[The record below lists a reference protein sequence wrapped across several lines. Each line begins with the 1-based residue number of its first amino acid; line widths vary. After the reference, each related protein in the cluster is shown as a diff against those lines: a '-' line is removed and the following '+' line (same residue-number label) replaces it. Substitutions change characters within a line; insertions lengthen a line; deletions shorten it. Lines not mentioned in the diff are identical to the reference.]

1 MRAHKPAPVR
11 RHDDDAPARRQD
23 APDLVAAARVGL
35 STVSSACT
43 SSTRSIEASGSG
55 IIIGSTSA
63 EAEGP
68 VAGQFTTPWLAGM
81 KASVRSALGA
91 DRREIGRRVAET
103 EHAQA
108 RQLAPEASDRAP
120 DEPARRRAPSGLA

>member
-1 MRAHKPAPVR
+1 MRAHKPRRFGATTMMRPPGVR
-11 RHDDDAPARRQD
+11 MRQISCSSS
-23 APDLVAAARVGL
+23 LGL
-35 STVSSACT
+35 STDSSACT

-63 EAEGP
+63 EAERP
-68 VAGQFTTPWLAGM
+68 LAGQFTTPWLAGM

-108 RQLAPEASDRAP
+108 RGLAPEAVDRAP
-120 DEPARRRAPSGLA
+120 DEPARRRARAGCA